1 MTRRTP
7 STRGLTDTDM
17 LRAATPPEAMAG
29 VAQMTALGRV
39 GTPADTAAVV
49 ALLLSPDA
57 AWLTG
62 QNLVAD
68 GARSRRSPASS
79 VSSSPAGSS
88 SAGGTAVAPKLTRGN
103 SSWCG
108 SLEGSGPEMVRILVR
123 LGLRKVLLLGGASS
137 DRRCDRQCDEL
148 DSAGDLP
155 RLPSTGRRV
164 QMSRR
169 RRRVGR

>member
-1 MTRRTP
+1 
-7 STRGLTDTDM
+7 
-17 LRAATPPEAMAG
+17 
-29 VAQMTALGRV
+29 
-39 GTPADTAAVV
+39 
-49 ALLLSPDA
+49 
-57 AWLTG
+57 
-62 QNLVAD
+62 
-68 GARSRRSPASS
+68 
-79 VSSSPAGSS
+79 
-88 SAGGTAVAPKLTRGN
+88 
-103 SSWCG
+103 
-108 SLEGSGPEMVRILVR
+108 MVRILVR

>member
-1 MTRRTP
+1 MPPGTPTSGSRRTQA
-7 STRGLTDTDM
+7 SEGCKNK
-17 LRAATPPEAMAG
+17 E
-29 VAQMTALGRV
+29 
-39 GTPADTAAVV
+39 
-49 ALLLSPDA
+49 
-57 AWLTG
+57 
-62 QNLVAD
+62 
-68 GARSRRSPASS
+68 RSW
-79 VSSSPAGSS
+79 